1 MARLPPIF
9 QQQQQ
14 QFLQNHHS
22 NHPTQSHP
30 AEHRGQPIYTSRH
43 ATFIGAVVTAKN
55 AQILAGGNLTTKA
68 ALDQTLTT
76 TENNASHKKSTLGMF
91 NNNGNSQHTQQS
103 LQYQI
108 TGNTF
113 NIKNNFYTHAQ
124 GKTYMEGIDLNA
136 QNAAITGKGKVLIT
150 EAVAQNYD
158 HTTQQS
164 QKSRT
169 GLPGVDFSLAQG
181 RIGLTLA
188 EQKNRQYTRHQTFYT
203 DKASKLNVKGNLLVQ
218 STESTITLANTQ
230 TNIEKDLVLD
240 GKLGALITNT
250 QKQNTDKIFE
260 QNQKTTTGIGL
271 KNHFVGWCGR
281 SFGQLLR

>member
-1 MARLPPIF
+1 M
-9 QQQQQ
+9 
-14 QFLQNHHS
+14 
-22 NHPTQSHP
+22 
-30 AEHRGQPIYTSRH
+30 
-43 ATFIGAVVTAKN
+43 VTAKN

-271 KNHFVGWCGR
+271 KNHFVAGIHETKTAALALKKAKN
-281 SFGQLLR
+281 QLIDAQKRR

>member
-1 MARLPPIF
+1 M
-9 QQQQQ
+9 
-14 QFLQNHHS
+14 
-22 NHPTQSHP
+22 
-30 AEHRGQPIYTSRH
+30 
-43 ATFIGAVVTAKN
+43 VTAKN

-158 HTTQQS
+158 HTTPQS
-164 QKSRT
+164 
-169 GLPGVDFSLAQG
+169 DF
-181 RIGLTLA
+181 
-188 EQKNRQYTRHQTFYT
+188 
-203 DKASKLNVKGNLLVQ
+203 
-218 STESTITLANTQ
+218 
-230 TNIEKDLVLD
+230 
-240 GKLGALITNT
+240 
-250 QKQNTDKIFE
+250 
-260 QNQKTTTGIGL
+260 
-271 KNHFVGWCGR
+271 
-281 SFGQLLR
+281 